1 MSLGYYPS
9 CLGKDGFPKSMAI
22 SVNEIVCHYIPDN
35 NVLMDGDIVK
45 VDLVMYVRGWH
56 GDTCRT
62 FTCGNVDEKG
72 KKLIATTK
80 EAMEEAIKICKPGV
94 DYSEIGRVIEE
105 IATRGGFDVYFR
117 VYHFTSSV
125 RDYCGH
131 GIGRYMHMLPYIL
144 HFKNK
149 WGGKMVKST
158 LWV

>member
-1 MSLGYYPS
+1 MA
-9 CLGKDGFPKSMAI
+9 SMCI
-22 SVNEIVCHYIPDN
+22 
-35 NVLMDGDIVK
+35 L
-45 VDLVMYVRGWH
+45 
-56 GDTCRT
+56 
-62 FTCGNVDEKG
+62 
-72 KKLIATTK
+72 
-80 EAMEEAIKICKPGV
+80 
-94 DYSEIGRVIEE
+94 
-105 IATRGGFDVYFR
+105 R

>member
-105 IATRGGFDVYFR
+105 IATRDGFDVYFTCLLF
-117 VYHFTSSV
+117 HF
-125 RDYCGH
+125 
-131 GIGRYMHMLPYIL
+131 
-144 HFKNK
+144 
-149 WGGKMVKST
+149 
-158 LWV
+158 

>member
-1 MSLGYYPS
+1 MEARYRSSP
-9 CLGKDGFPKSMAI
+9 
-22 SVNEIVCHYIPDN
+22 
-35 NVLMDGDIVK
+35 
-45 VDLVMYVRGWH
+45 
-56 GDTCRT
+56 
-62 FTCGNVDEKG
+62 
-72 KKLIATTK
+72 

-105 IATRGGFDVYFR
+105 IATRDGFDVYFR